1 MNDTKQIYVQ
11 ELVEKHRKQESLK
24 SAIGQCYCENLNFV
38 RVLTILG
45 LPGEECVPDELIE
58 RINPLAP
65 KVSTI
70 LCELQELEWLV
81 DAAQDDT
88 KQLIVALTKG
98 GMQ

>member
-1 MNDTKQIYVQ
+1 MTSTKQTYAQ
-11 ELVEKHRKQESLK
+11 ELIDKYRKQESLK
-24 SAIGQCYCENLNFV
+24 LAIGECYCENLNFV
-38 RVLTILG
+38 RVLTIQG
-45 LPGEECVPDELIE
+45 LPGEECVPDELTE
-58 RINPLAP
+58 RINSLGS

-88 KQLIVALTKG
+88 KQLILALTKG